1 MLARLL
7 ADKEP
12 GQKKNGWTTAG
23 KDEVIRNDD
32 GQTDR
37 QTDPQTQTDRQIR
50 RQTDRQIRRQTDR
63 SADRQTD
70 RFTDPRIRTE
80 PRSHG
85 ATDDPRMIHG

>member
-37 QTDPQTQTDRQIR
+37 QTDPQTDRQTDPQTDRQTDPQTDRQIR
-50 RQTDRQIRRQTDR
+50 RQTDRQIYR
-63 SADRQTD
+63 S
-70 RFTDPRIRTE
+70 TDPHGATE

-85 ATDDPRMIHG
+85 